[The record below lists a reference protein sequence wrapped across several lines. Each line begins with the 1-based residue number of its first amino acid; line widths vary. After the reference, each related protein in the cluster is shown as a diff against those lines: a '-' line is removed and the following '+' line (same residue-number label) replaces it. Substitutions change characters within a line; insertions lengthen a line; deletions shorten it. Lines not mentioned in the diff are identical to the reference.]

1 MAGIDKTYTS
11 SWGEYQSL
19 VEWCRGKSFTLKNG
33 DIIYP
38 REYIYQWGKEDFDGK
53 KDLPVRC
60 SNQFMDVHIRD
71 VRVEKNSFGGYT
83 DEFVNVY

>member
-1 MAGIDKTYTS
+1 MTVADLIKELEKID
-11 SWGEYQSL
+11 
-19 VEWCRGKSFTLKNG
+19 N
-33 DIIYP
+33 
-38 REYIYQWGKEDFDGK
+38 

-71 VRVEKNSFGGYT
+71 VKVEKNSFGGYT

>member
-1 MAGIDKTYTS
+1 MGVKLSATGGDKFDLVMKVKELIAELEKID
-11 SWGEYQSL
+11 
-19 VEWCRGKSFTLKNG
+19 N
-33 DIIYP
+33 
-38 REYIYQWGKEDFDGK
+38 

-71 VRVEKNSFGGYT
+71 VKIEKNSFGGYT

>member
-1 MAGIDKTYTS
+1 MTVAELIKELEKID
-11 SWGEYQSL
+11 
-19 VEWCRGKSFTLKNG
+19 N
-33 DIIYP
+33 
-38 REYIYQWGKEDFDGK
+38 

-71 VRVEKNSFGGYT
+71 VKVEKNTFGGYI